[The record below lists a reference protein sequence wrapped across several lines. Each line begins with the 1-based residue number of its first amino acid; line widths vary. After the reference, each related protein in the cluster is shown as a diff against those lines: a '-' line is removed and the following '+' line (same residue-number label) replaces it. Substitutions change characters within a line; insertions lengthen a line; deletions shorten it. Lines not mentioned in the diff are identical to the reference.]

1 MIFDLSDKFEGVYFV
16 KSGILSE
23 TIGHASFNKNVGDII
38 GIRSLVYYMN
48 LLIYR
53 GEATEEDIHGFT
65 NWTTLESIR
74 ESSVLFFDKDNLV
87 KMIFSNQDFF
97 DLVYKL
103 YYQHYILKTNVRG
116 YNPRTSE
123 N

>member
-1 MIFDLSDKFEGVYFV
+1 M

-23 TIGHASFNKNVGDII
+23 TIGQASFNKNVGDII

-48 LLIYR
+48 LLINKS
-53 GEATEEDIHGFT
+53 EATEDDIHGFT
-65 NWTTLESIR
+65 NWTSLESIR

-87 KMIFSNQDFF
+87 KMIFSNEDFF

-103 YYQHYILKTNVRG
+103 YYQHYILKTNVMG
-116 YNPRTSE
+116 K
-123 N
+123 